1 MPHMTSVRY
10 THVGEVVD
18 ATLCPKPDN
27 SEYYRRECTERTC
40 DECGIGTISKAVS
53 EDFEKCTVKSI
64 TWERYEHIEIQ
75 SKNGTKK
82 KLTLVK
88 KKTPMP
94 EMFDYFLKLLHDFP
108 PHQFRATWQNEQL
121 NPLKTELPEKIVWS
135 SMTLVKTISV

>member
-1 MPHMTSVRY
+1 M
-10 THVGEVVD
+10 
-18 ATLCPKPDN
+18 
-27 SEYYRRECTERTC
+27 
-40 DECGIGTISKAVS
+40 
-53 EDFEKCTVKSI
+53 KSI
-64 TWERYEHIEIQ
+64 TWERYEYIEIQ

-121 NPLKTELPEKIVWS
+121 NPLKTELPEKNCLVIHDFSENYKCIYSQS
-135 SMTLVKTISV
+135 SYFSKPEEVSIHVSVIYRHAHIR